1 MAAIAIINLTAPF
14 ISNNYFQK
22 IVDLYLKDLTLSKV
36 EQHLDDCSNYHNI
49 TIYLYQDLNKKII
62 DQQLFNNANFN
73 ITEQYTRLFSSKS
86 NIDDNLFSSL
96 ALSLIEKNSSNNTGL
111 NKQILEKIIRN
122 PKINNLDIDEIKIIL
137 TNFTLYG
144 EDGDGLSLEERVQ
157 IRKLYL
163 DMFKRESHLKTYSD
177 FALELARQTDKV
189 TQKHLAMVFPS
200 AKDLMEKILRQ
211 YIRMLLS

>member
-1 MAAIAIINLTAPF
+1 M
-14 ISNNYFQK
+14 
-22 IVDLYLKDLTLSKV
+22 
-36 EQHLDDCSNYHNI
+36 
-49 TIYLYQDLNKKII
+49 
-62 DQQLFNNANFN
+62 
-73 ITEQYTRLFSSKS
+73 
-86 NIDDNLFSSL
+86 
-96 ALSLIEKNSSNNTGL
+96 
-111 NKQILEKIIRN
+111 
-122 PKINNLDIDEIKIIL
+122 
-137 TNFTLYG
+137 YG